1 MPKCPFYQSCS
12 RDDNPENNGVDPALS
27 AASDVNPSCQHRCY
41 SGESATTP
49 PCQGDFTKCKIQFD
63 DQQLSEFVGHESRSR
78 RVEFICN
85 NGDAHG
91 AMKIESD
98 SWLALELIRRFG
110 RRQKRGIETTL
121 TIKNN
126 RFSFS
131 RDTQPMA
138 FGDSMVFPLDLLPAH
153 Q

>member
-1 MPKCPFYQSCS
+1 M
-12 RDDNPENNGVDPALS
+12 V
-27 AASDVNPSCQHRCY
+27 
-41 SGESATTP
+41 
-49 PCQGDFTKCKIQFD
+49 QFD

-85 NGDAHG
+85 NGDDHG

-110 RRQKRGIETTL
+110 RRQTRGIETTL
-121 TIKNN
+121 TIKNH

-131 RDTQPMA
+131 LAAPPMA
-138 FGDSMVFPLDLLPAH
+138 FGDAIVFPLDTVW
-153 Q
+153 